1 MTLPPPGG
9 GGFKTVVG
17 VTACFRRCR
26 CWRPF
31 AREPPP
37 GGLSWQYPCEV
48 HGAGSAQRHYTMTGL
63 YSVILRIAGKA
74 NVPLFAYDTLFQV
87 MT

>member
-1 MTLPPPGG
+1 
-9 GGFKTVVG
+9 
-17 VTACFRRCR
+17 
-26 CWRPF
+26 
-31 AREPPP
+31 
-37 GGLSWQYPCEV
+37 
-48 HGAGSAQRHYTMTGL
+48 MTGL